1 MKIQDLEGQKK
12 IWIFTDKNCYV
23 SSKTE
28 EDMQDVC
35 QLLSVIGLLKKTG
48 KESTGMTAPELEKR
62 FLLCCAPCQCRR
74 AGFHFQTIYCIY
86 SLIFTEYSFAS
97 IGRLT
102 D

>member
-35 QLLSVIGLLKKTG
+35 
-48 KESTGMTAPELEKR
+48 
-62 FLLCCAPCQCRR
+62 
-74 AGFHFQTIYCIY
+74 
-86 SLIFTEYSFAS
+86 
-97 IGRLT
+97 
-102 D
+102 